1 MSSSTTSRL
10 ALLATVFACFA
21 GNARAAPEIS
31 AYYLSGP
38 PAQQDTPGYY
48 ATLENLQGLSDK
60 IAVEG
65 ANFNNLMLSFVQ
77 PSLPNYTPNNLTCTG
92 LFGYTCTG
100 NKGTRGSGDA
110 AADFNTL
117 KGIIAKLRA
126 HGVRTYIAVGGWNFS
141 CHPTIYDATVGKPNA
156 CGPEGEVYDTFPNP
170 LTTIPRPAFESSI
183 TGSAADSAYR
193 NIVALANDL
202 GVAGIDVDYEEFWH
216 ADINA
221 KSWTLTPDTVTPP
234 SRIEETRIEQ
244 VNAISSCGMAGADPT
259 CHRAKSAR
267 NNKLPEKS
275 GVLAAQRL
283 SDSELM
289 QLGIGEDVYND
300 SMQPNPGSEAIP
312 RAMPQT
318 IEKFAAIL
326 KSLDTSIKSINPSL
340 KLSTAAPATGGIPNM
355 SANWGTVAP
364 NSGIYGGAWWGGN
377 LYGLIYNT
385 AMLHKEEIDKLS
397 YVGIM
402 SYDLS
407 ERDCEDGDSPG
418 SEIPCD
424 LVGQVNFY
432 YNQFAAW
439 LKNGSG
445 LPADSPYDT
454 SHVKVSGSRTYAQA
468 SIQPR
473 KLLIAPPV
481 TVGFEVGQ
489 PAIGNLALTK
499 DDLTKLVDETV
510 KYSQSG
516 IIMWDLY
523 KDVRHDQGNWQP
535 TWATP
540 KDVLKEV
547 CTKMGLSGEHY
558 NCEANI
564 PR

>member
-1 MSSSTTSRL
+1 MSNSSILRL
-10 ALLATVFACFA
+10 VLLSTAFAFGFSGSA
-21 GNARAAPEIS
+21 AAAPEIS

-38 PAQQDTPGYY
+38 PAESGTPGYY
-48 ATLENLQGLSDK
+48 ATLENLKELSDK
-60 IAVEG
+60 ITAEG
-65 ANFNNLMLSFVQ
+65 SNFNNLMLSFVQ
-77 PSLPNYTPNNLTCTG
+77 PSLTNYTPNSLTCTG
-92 LFGYTCTG
+92 LFGHTCVEG
-100 NKGTRGSGDA
+100 KDASKGTKDG

-117 KGIIAKLRA
+117 KGIVADLRA
-126 HGVRTYIAVGGWNFS
+126 HGVETYIALGGWNFS
-141 CHPTIYDATVGKPNA
+141 CHPEIYDKTVGRDNA
-156 CGPEGEVYDTFPNP
+156 CGPAGEVYDTFPNP
-170 LTTIPRPAFESSI
+170 STGTLPRFESSI
-183 TGSAADSAYR
+183 TGSAADGAYR
-193 NIVALANDL
+193 NVVQLATDL

-221 KSWTLTPDTVTPP
+221 KVWTLNPDTITPP
-234 SRIEETRIEQ
+234 ARANGDGIE
-244 VNAISSCGMAGADPT
+244 NASFVP
-259 CHRAKSAR
+259 
-267 NNKLPEKS
+267 NKILGKPVVQAS
-275 GVLAAQRL
+275 QQL
-283 SDSELM
+283 SDADLM
-289 QLGIGEDVYND
+289 QLGLGGDVYNAQ
-300 SMQPNPGSEAIP
+300 MELNPNPDNYA
-312 RAMPQT
+312 RAMPLT
-318 IEKFAAIL
+318 VDKFAVIL
-326 KSLDTSIKSINPSL
+326 KSLDTSINSINPSL

-385 AMLHKEEIDKLS
+385 ALLHKEEVDKLS

-432 YNQFAAW
+432 YNQFATW
-439 LKNGSG
+439 LKTGSG
-445 LPADSPYDT
+445 LPADSPFTT

-473 KLLIAPPV
+473 KLLIAPPI

-489 PAIGNLALTK
+489 PATGNLVLTK
-499 DDLTKLVDETV
+499 DELTQLVDETV
-510 KYSQSG
+510 KYGQSG
-516 IIMWDLY
+516 IIMWDLF

-535 TWATP
+535 NWATP

-547 CTKMGLSGEHY
+547 CTKMGLAGEHY